1 MRITKLEITN
11 FQGLRHAALDVS
23 APVLLVAGHNGAGKS
38 SLLDAISHA
47 FTGKPGRVAQKQH
60 IGQLITEGAKKGE
73 ARVEWLD
80 DAGEVQACG
89 VALPSG
95 KGSPLADSPF
105 LPFVLDASRFAAL
118 DAKDR
123 RRVLFDLTGASASP
137 AEVGKRL
144 KAKGIDL
151 ALFEKVKPLLRSGF
165 SAMVGQAK
173 DYASEA
179 RGAWK
184 AVTGENYG
192 SEKANGWEPEAP
204 PVIVSEEELESAR
217 AELRATAQDLDEAQQ
232 TLGSSKR
239 AHADAQA
246 RASRITAL
254 RETAA
259 LADRRR
265 NKLATDEAN
274 QDEWSEKVMAAE
286 AAASG
291 EPAHQ
296 PLTCPHC
303 QGAVD
308 LQAGQLV
315 AHQPPAK
322 VADPEAAK
330 RLEEYRGYLASA
342 QRAVANSRRDLK
354 ESEDAAALAAAHL
367 VKFRFDATGAPVDQP
382 MPTITSGGECK
393 RPAGAAHALGLASAV
408 LVGVGGRAGQTEP
421 RSVAEPMYTIT
432 AKADC
437 GVATAFMVQANGG
450 YNTTHSRPAD
460 APISTITNKGSQ
472 QQLATAHLVTLRKG
486 SHGAPVDGPLGTQ
499 TGTDH
504 HGLVAA
510 HLLHLRGNCDARAA
524 DEPLHTVSA
533 GGTHHGLVTAEMV
546 ASSLTPEQLDGAL
559 WVSAFLMRYHS
570 TGGQWAKLDDP
581 LTTITTKDRLAL
593 VTVWISGSPY
603 VIVDIRL
610 RMLKPRELYR
620 AQGFPDSYIIERGHN
635 GQRFTLSQQVHMCGN
650 SVSPNTMAA
659 YARANDPWKR
669 RLRPTPQQAVAA

>member
-80 DAGEVQACG
+80 EAGEVQACG

-123 RRVLFDLTGASASP
+123 RRVLFDLSGASTSP
-137 AEVGKRL
+137 NQIAERL
-144 KAKGIDL
+144 VAKGHAA
-151 ALFEKVKPLLRSGF
+151 ALVEKVKPLLRSGF
-165 SAMVGQAK
+165 PAAVEQAK
-173 DYASEA
+173 AYASEA

-192 SEKANGWEPEAP
+192 SDKANGWEPEAP
-204 PVIVSEEELESAR
+204 PAIVSEEELESAR
-217 AELRATAQDLDEAQQ
+217 AELQATAQDLDEAQQ
-232 TLGSSKR
+232 TLGASKR

-246 RASRITAL
+246 RASRIAAL

-286 AAASG
+286 SAASG

-315 AHQPPAK
+315 PHQPPAK

-342 QRAVANSRRDLK
+342 QRAVANSQRDLK
-354 ESEDAAALAAAHL
+354 ESEDAAA
-367 VKFRFDATGAPVDQP
+367 
-382 MPTITSGGECK
+382 
-393 RPAGAAHALGLASAV
+393 
-408 LVGVGGRAGQTEP
+408 
-421 RSVAEPMYTIT
+421 
-432 AKADC
+432 
-437 GVATAFMVQANGG
+437 
-450 YNTTHSRPAD
+450 
-460 APISTITNKGSQ
+460 
-472 QQLATAHLVTLRKG
+472 
-486 SHGAPVDGPLGTQ
+486 
-499 TGTDH
+499 
-504 HGLVAA
+504 
-510 HLLHLRGNCDARAA
+510 
-524 DEPLHTVSA
+524 
-533 GGTHHGLVTAEMV
+533 
-546 ASSLTPEQLDGAL
+546 
-559 WVSAFLMRYHS
+559 
-570 TGGQWAKLDDP
+570 
-581 LTTITTKDRLAL
+581 
-593 VTVWISGSPY
+593 
-603 VIVDIRL
+603 
-610 RMLKPRELYR
+610 
-620 AQGFPDSYIIERGHN
+620 
-635 GQRFTLSQQVHMCGN
+635 
-650 SVSPNTMAA
+650 
-659 YARANDPWKR
+659 
-669 RLRPTPQQAVAA
+669 QAVALEAETAQAPSAEAIANGEQAINELRQARDASRAKLVALQEALEAATQREASIAKAQAAHQDVVAWTGMVDALSPTGIPAEILADAIGPVNDTLKRLAGIAGWSPVEISADIDVTFGGRLYDLLSESERWRCDTTIALAIATISGLRLVLLDRLDVLDLPSRNQAIALMRAMTSDREIDSVVVAGTLKEPMAKTPEWLQAVWIDAGQLVDQQQQAAA

>member
-80 DAGEVQACG
+80 ESGVVQACG

-137 AEVGKRL
+137 AEVAKRL
-144 KAKGIDL
+144 EAKGIDL
-151 ALFEKVKPLLRSGF
+151 VLFEKVKPLLRSGF
-165 SAMVGQAK
+165 PAAVEQAK
-173 DYASEA
+173 AYASEA

-184 AVTGENYG
+184 MITGENYG
-192 SEKANGWEPEAP
+192 SEKAVDWAPELLAT
-204 PVIVSEEELESAR
+204 VVTEDQAAEAGKNLQLLED
-217 AELRATAQDLDEAQQ
+217 DLAEAQQ
-232 TLGSSKR
+232 SLGASK
-239 AHADAQA
+239 QA
-246 RASRITAL
+246 RQAADCRAQRIAKL
-254 RETAA
+254 RE
-259 LADRRR
+259 LVDLEPRRR
-265 NKLATDEAN
+265 NKLTTDEQN

-342 QRAVANSRRDLK
+342 QRAVANSQRDLK
-354 ESEDAAALAAAHL
+354 ESEDAAAQAAALEAETAQAPSAEAIANGEQAINELRQARDRQQAKVQSLQEAFNAAAQRQDVIKQAAGFHAEVCAWSALADALSPAGIPAEILADAIGPVNELLQRLSGTAGWSPVQISADIDVTFGGRLYGLLSESERWRCDATIALAIAKLSGLRLVLLDRFDVLDIPARTQQAMKLFQSLAA
-367 VKFRFDATGAPVDQP
+367 
-382 MPTITSGGECK
+382 GGEIDTLIV
-393 RPAGAAHALGLASAV
+393 AGTLKEPMAKTPDWLQAV
-408 LVGVGGRAGQTEP
+408 WINAGQL
-421 RSVAEPMYTIT
+421 
-432 AKADC
+432 AD
-437 GVATAFMVQANGG
+437 Q
-450 YNTTHSRPAD
+450 H
-460 APISTITNKGSQ
+460 
-472 QQLATAHLVTLRKG
+472 
-486 SHGAPVDGPLGTQ
+486 
-499 TGTDH
+499 
-504 HGLVAA
+504 
-510 HLLHLRGNCDARAA
+510 
-524 DEPLHTVSA
+524 
-533 GGTHHGLVTAEMV
+533 
-546 ASSLTPEQLDGAL
+546 
-559 WVSAFLMRYHS
+559 
-570 TGGQWAKLDDP
+570 
-581 LTTITTKDRLAL
+581 
-593 VTVWISGSPY
+593 
-603 VIVDIRL
+603 
-610 RMLKPRELYR
+610 
-620 AQGFPDSYIIERGHN
+620 
-635 GQRFTLSQQVHMCGN
+635 
-650 SVSPNTMAA
+650 
-659 YARANDPWKR
+659 
-669 RLRPTPQQAVAA
+669 QQAAA

>member
-80 DAGEVQACG
+80 ESGEVQACG

-118 DAKDR
+118 DTKDR
-123 RRVLFDLTGASASP
+123 RRVLFDLTGASP
-137 AEVGKRL
+137 AEVGKRVE
-144 KAKGIDL
+144 AKGLDL

-165 SAMVGQAK
+165 PAAVEQAK
-173 DYASEA
+173 SYASEA

-184 AVTGENYG
+184 AITGENYG
-192 SEKANGWEPEAP
+192 SDKANGWEPEAP

-315 AHQPPAK
+315 PHQPPAK

-330 RLEEYRGYLASA
+330 RLEEYRAYLASA
-342 QRAVANSRRDLK
+342 QRAVANSQRDLK
-354 ESEDAAALAAAHL
+354 ESEDAAAQAAALEAETAQAPSAEAIANGEQAINELRQARDRQQAKVQSLQEAFNAAAQRQDVIKQAAGFHAEVCAWSAL
-367 VKFRFDATGAPVDQP
+367 ADALSPTGIPAEILADAIGPVNELLQRLSGTAGWSPVQISADIDVTFGGRLYGLLSESERWRCDATLALAIA
-382 MPTITSGGECK
+382 TISG
-393 RPAGAAHALGLASAV
+393 L
-408 LVGVGGRAGQTEP
+408 
-421 RSVAEPMYTIT
+421 
-432 AKADC
+432 
-437 GVATAFMVQANGG
+437 
-450 YNTTHSRPAD
+450 
-460 APISTITNKGSQ
+460 
-472 QQLATAHLVTLRKG
+472 
-486 SHGAPVDGPLGTQ
+486 
-499 TGTDH
+499 
-504 HGLVAA
+504 
-510 HLLHLRGNCDARAA
+510 
-524 DEPLHTVSA
+524 
-533 GGTHHGLVTAEMV
+533 
-546 ASSLTPEQLDGAL
+546 
-559 WVSAFLMRYHS
+559 
-570 TGGQWAKLDDP
+570 
-581 LTTITTKDRLAL
+581 RLAL
-593 VTVWISGSPY
+593 LDRFDVLDIPARTQQAMKLFQSLAVGGEIDTLIVAGTLKEPMAKTPEWLQAVWIESGH
-603 VIVDIRL
+603 IV
-610 RMLKPRELYR
+610 
-620 AQGFPDSYIIERGHN
+620 GHDH
-635 GQRFTLSQQVHMCGN
+635 QK
-650 SVSPNTMAA
+650 AA
-659 YARANDPWKR
+659 
-669 RLRPTPQQAVAA
+669 

>member
-80 DAGEVQACG
+80 ESGEVQACG
-89 VALPSG
+89 FALPSG

-118 DAKDR
+118 DTKDR

-137 AEVGKRL
+137 AEVSKRL
-144 KAKGIDL
+144 AAKGIDL

-165 SAMVGQAK
+165 PAAVEQAK
-173 DYASEA
+173 SYASEA

-246 RASRITAL
+246 RASRIAAL

-315 AHQPPAK
+315 PHQPPAK

-342 QRAVANSRRDLK
+342 QRAVANSQRDLK
-354 ESEDAAALAAAHL
+354 ESEDAAAQAAALEAETAQAPSAEAIANGEQAINELRQARDRQQAKVQSLQEAFNAAAQRQDVIKQAAGFHSEVCAWSALADALSPTGIPAEILADAIGPVNELLQRLSGTAGWSPVEISADIDVTFGGRLYGLLSESERWRCDATLALAIAKLSGLRLVLLDRFDVLDVPARTQQAMKLFQSLAA
-367 VKFRFDATGAPVDQP
+367 
-382 MPTITSGGECK
+382 GGEIDTLIV
-393 RPAGAAHALGLASAV
+393 AGTLK
-408 LVGVGGRAGQTEP
+408 
-421 RSVAEPMYTIT
+421 EPM
-432 AKADC
+432 AK
-437 GVATAFMVQANGG
+437 
-450 YNTTHSRPAD
+450 
-460 APISTITNKGSQ
+460 
-472 QQLATAHLVTLRKG
+472 
-486 SHGAPVDGPLGTQ
+486 
-499 TGTDH
+499 
-504 HGLVAA
+504 
-510 HLLHLRGNCDARAA
+510 
-524 DEPLHTVSA
+524 
-533 GGTHHGLVTAEMV
+533 
-546 ASSLTPEQLDGAL
+546 TPEWLQA
-559 WVSAFLMRYHS
+559 
-570 TGGQWAKLDDP
+570 
-581 LTTITTKDRLAL
+581 
-593 VTVWISGSPY
+593 VWIESGH
-603 VIVDIRL
+603 I
-610 RMLKPRELYR
+610 
-620 AQGFPDSYIIERGHN
+620 AGHEH
-635 GQRFTLSQQVHMCGN
+635 Q
-650 SVSPNTMAA
+650 AA
-659 YARANDPWKR
+659 A
-669 RLRPTPQQAVAA
+669 

>member
-38 SLLDAISHA
+38 SLLDGVAMA
-47 FTGKPGRVAQKQH
+47 FNGQPRRVSLKKE
-60 IGQLITEGAKKGE
+60 IDKLITEGAKKGE

-80 DAGEVQACG
+80 EAGEVQACG

-105 LPFVLDASRFAAL
+105 LPYVLDASLFAGLKA
-118 DAKDR
+118 DDR
-123 RRVLFDLTGASASP
+123 RKLLSLTGASASP

-144 KAKGIDL
+144 EAKGLDL

-165 SAMVGQAK
+165 PAAVEQAK
-173 DYASEA
+173 SYASEA

-184 AVTGENYG
+184 AITGENYG
-192 SEKANGWEPEAP
+192 SDKANGWEPEAP

-217 AELRATAQDLDEAQQ
+217 AELQATAQDLDEAQQ

-246 RASRITAL
+246 RASRIAAL

-308 LQAGQLV
+308 LQAGELV
-315 AHQPPAK
+315 AHQPPANI
-322 VADPEAAK
+322 ADPEAAK

-342 QRAVANSRRDLK
+342 QRAVANSQRDLK
-354 ESEDAAALAAAHL
+354 ESEDAATQAAAL
-367 VKFRFDATGAPVDQP
+367 EAETAQAP
-382 MPTITSGGECK
+382 
-393 RPAGAAHALGLASAV
+393 SAE
-408 LVGVGGRAGQTEP
+408 A
-421 RSVAEPMYTIT
+421 I
-432 AKADC
+432 
-437 GVATAFMVQANGG
+437 ANGEQAI
-450 YNTTHSRPAD
+450 NELRQARD
-460 APISTITNKGSQ
+460 A
-472 QQLATAHLVTLRKG
+472 
-486 SHGAPVDGPLGTQ
+486 SHAK
-499 TGTDH
+499 
-504 HGLVAA
+504 LVALQEA
-510 HLLHLRGNCDARAA
+510 LEAATQREASIAKARAA
-524 DEPLHTVSA
+524 HQDVVAWTGMADALSPTGIPAEILADAIGPVNDTLKRLAGIAGWSPVQISA
-533 GGTHHGLVTAEMV
+533 DIDVTFGGRLYGLLSESERWRCDATLA
-546 ASSLTPEQLDGAL
+546 LTIA
-559 WVSAFLMRYHS
+559 
-570 TGGQWAKLDDP
+570 
-581 LTTITTKDRLAL
+581 TISGLRLAL
-593 VTVWISGSPY
+593 LDRLDVLDLPSRSQALTLLRAVTMDKEIDSVIVAGTLKEPMAKTPAWLQAVWIDAGQL
-603 VIVDIRL
+603 VD
-610 RMLKPRELYR
+610 
-620 AQGFPDSYIIERGHN
+620 QHH
-635 GQRFTLSQQVHMCGN
+635 Q
-650 SVSPNTMAA
+650 AA
-659 YARANDPWKR
+659 A
-669 RLRPTPQQAVAA
+669 

>member
-137 AEVGKRL
+137 AEVAKRL
-144 KAKGIDL
+144 KAKGIDV

-286 AAASG
+286 TAASG

-322 VADPEAAK
+322 AADPEAAK

-342 QRAVANSRRDLK
+342 QRAVANSQRDLD
-354 ESEDAAALAAAHL
+354 ECLAAAEQI
-367 VKFRFDATGAPVDQP
+367 K
-382 MPTITSGGECK
+382 
-393 RPAGAAHALGLASAV
+393 ALE
-408 LVGVGGRAGQTEP
+408 TE
-421 RSVAEPMYTIT
+421 S
-432 AKADC
+432 
-437 GVATAFMVQANGG
+437 
-450 YNTTHSRPAD
+450 AD
-460 APISTITNKGSQ
+460 APSAEAIANGEQAINE
-472 QQLATAHLVTLRKG
+472 LRQARDASRAK
-486 SHGAPVDGPLGTQ
+486 
-499 TGTDH
+499 
-504 HGLVAA
+504 LVALQEAMEAAAQREASIAKAQAA
-510 HLLHLRGNCDARAA
+510 HRDVVAWTGMADALSPTGIPAEILADAIGPVNELLQRLSGTAGWSPVQISADIDVTFGGRLYSLLSESERWRCDATIALA
-524 DEPLHTVSA
+524 IATIS
-533 GGTHHGLVTAEMV
+533 GL
-546 ASSLTPEQLDGAL
+546 
-559 WVSAFLMRYHS
+559 
-570 TGGQWAKLDDP
+570 
-581 LTTITTKDRLAL
+581 RLAL
-593 VTVWISGSPY
+593 LDRLDVLDLPSRSQALTLLRAVTMDKEIDSVIVAGTLKEPMAKTPAWLQAVWI
-603 VIVDIRL
+603 D
-610 RMLKPRELYR
+610 
-620 AQGFPDSYIIERGHN
+620 A
-635 GQRFTLSQQVHMCGN
+635 GQLADQQ
-650 SVSPNTMAA
+650 
-659 YARANDPWKR
+659 
-669 RLRPTPQQAVAA
+669 QQAAA

>member
-80 DAGEVQACG
+80 EAGEVQACG

-144 KAKGIDL
+144 EAKGIDL

-165 SAMVGQAK
+165 PAAVEQARA
-173 DYASEA
+173 YASEA

-184 AVTGENYG
+184 AITGENYG
-192 SEKANGWEPEAP
+192 SDKANGWEPEAP

-217 AELRATAQDLDEAQQ
+217 AELQATAQDLDEAQQ

-246 RASRITAL
+246 RASRIAAL

-286 AAASG
+286 SAASG

-315 AHQPPAK
+315 PHQPPAK

-342 QRAVANSRRDLK
+342 QRAVANSQRDLK
-354 ESEDAAALAAAHL
+354 ESEDAAA
-367 VKFRFDATGAPVDQP
+367 
-382 MPTITSGGECK
+382 
-393 RPAGAAHALGLASAV
+393 
-408 LVGVGGRAGQTEP
+408 
-421 RSVAEPMYTIT
+421 
-432 AKADC
+432 
-437 GVATAFMVQANGG
+437 
-450 YNTTHSRPAD
+450 
-460 APISTITNKGSQ
+460 
-472 QQLATAHLVTLRKG
+472 
-486 SHGAPVDGPLGTQ
+486 
-499 TGTDH
+499 
-504 HGLVAA
+504 
-510 HLLHLRGNCDARAA
+510 
-524 DEPLHTVSA
+524 
-533 GGTHHGLVTAEMV
+533 
-546 ASSLTPEQLDGAL
+546 
-559 WVSAFLMRYHS
+559 
-570 TGGQWAKLDDP
+570 
-581 LTTITTKDRLAL
+581 
-593 VTVWISGSPY
+593 
-603 VIVDIRL
+603 
-610 RMLKPRELYR
+610 
-620 AQGFPDSYIIERGHN
+620 
-635 GQRFTLSQQVHMCGN
+635 
-650 SVSPNTMAA
+650 
-659 YARANDPWKR
+659 
-669 RLRPTPQQAVAA
+669 QAVALEAETAQAPSAEAIANGEQAINELRQARDASRAKLVALQEALEAATQREASIAKAQAAHQDVVAWTGMVDALSPTGIPAEILADAIGPVNDTLKRLAGIAGWSPVEISADIDVTFGGRLYGLLSESERWRCDTTIALAIATISGLRLVLLDRLDVLDLPSRNQAIALMRAMTSDREIDSVVVAGTLKEPMAKTPEWLQAVWIDAGQLVDQQQQAAA

>member
-80 DAGEVQACG
+80 ESGEVQACG

-123 RRVLFDLTGASASP
+123 RRVLFDLTDASASP

-144 KAKGIDL
+144 EAKGLDL

-165 SAMVGQAK
+165 PAAVEQAK
-173 DYASEA
+173 AYASEA

-184 AVTGENYG
+184 AITGENYG
-192 SEKANGWEPEAP
+192 SDKANGWEPEAP

-239 AHADAQA
+239 AHADAQS

-315 AHQPPAK
+315 PHQPPAK

-342 QRAVANSRRDLK
+342 QRAVANSQRDLK
-354 ESEDAAALAAAHL
+354 ESEDAAAQATALEGETAQAPSAEAIANGEQAINELRQARDRQQAKVQSLQEAFNAAAQRQDVIKQAADFHAEVCAWSAL
-367 VKFRFDATGAPVDQP
+367 ADALSPTGIPAEILADAIGPVNELLQRLSGTAGWSPVQISADIDVTFGGRLYGLLSESERWRCDATIALAIA
-382 MPTITSGGECK
+382 TISG
-393 RPAGAAHALGLASAV
+393 L
-408 LVGVGGRAGQTEP
+408 
-421 RSVAEPMYTIT
+421 
-432 AKADC
+432 
-437 GVATAFMVQANGG
+437 
-450 YNTTHSRPAD
+450 
-460 APISTITNKGSQ
+460 
-472 QQLATAHLVTLRKG
+472 
-486 SHGAPVDGPLGTQ
+486 
-499 TGTDH
+499 
-504 HGLVAA
+504 
-510 HLLHLRGNCDARAA
+510 
-524 DEPLHTVSA
+524 
-533 GGTHHGLVTAEMV
+533 
-546 ASSLTPEQLDGAL
+546 
-559 WVSAFLMRYHS
+559 
-570 TGGQWAKLDDP
+570 
-581 LTTITTKDRLAL
+581 RLAL
-593 VTVWISGSPY
+593 LDRFDVLDVPARTQQAMKLFQSLAAGGEIDTLIVAGTLKEPMANTPDWLQAVWI
-603 VIVDIRL
+603 D
-610 RMLKPRELYR
+610 
-620 AQGFPDSYIIERGHN
+620 A
-635 GQRFTLSQQVHMCGN
+635 GQLADQQ
-650 SVSPNTMAA
+650 
-659 YARANDPWKR
+659 
-669 RLRPTPQQAVAA
+669 QQAAA

>member
-38 SLLDAISHA
+38 SLLDAIGHA

-137 AEVGKRL
+137 VEVGKRL
-144 KAKGIDL
+144 KAKGIDV

-165 SAMVGQAK
+165 PAAVEQAK
-173 DYASEA
+173 AYASEA

-217 AELRATAQDLDEAQQ
+217 MELQATAQDLDEAQQ
-232 TLGSSKR
+232 TLGASKR

-246 RASRITAL
+246 RASRIAAL

-286 AAASG
+286 SAASG

-315 AHQPPAK
+315 PHQPPAK

-342 QRAVANSRRDLK
+342 QRAVANSQRDLK
-354 ESEDAAALAAAHL
+354 ESEDAAA
-367 VKFRFDATGAPVDQP
+367 
-382 MPTITSGGECK
+382 
-393 RPAGAAHALGLASAV
+393 
-408 LVGVGGRAGQTEP
+408 
-421 RSVAEPMYTIT
+421 
-432 AKADC
+432 
-437 GVATAFMVQANGG
+437 
-450 YNTTHSRPAD
+450 
-460 APISTITNKGSQ
+460 
-472 QQLATAHLVTLRKG
+472 
-486 SHGAPVDGPLGTQ
+486 
-499 TGTDH
+499 
-504 HGLVAA
+504 
-510 HLLHLRGNCDARAA
+510 
-524 DEPLHTVSA
+524 
-533 GGTHHGLVTAEMV
+533 
-546 ASSLTPEQLDGAL
+546 
-559 WVSAFLMRYHS
+559 
-570 TGGQWAKLDDP
+570 
-581 LTTITTKDRLAL
+581 
-593 VTVWISGSPY
+593 
-603 VIVDIRL
+603 
-610 RMLKPRELYR
+610 
-620 AQGFPDSYIIERGHN
+620 
-635 GQRFTLSQQVHMCGN
+635 
-650 SVSPNTMAA
+650 
-659 YARANDPWKR
+659 
-669 RLRPTPQQAVAA
+669 QAVALEAETAQAPSAEAIANGEQAINELRQARDASRAKLVALQEALEAATQREASIAKAQAAHQDVVAWTGMVDALSPTGIPAEILADAIGPVNDTLKRLAGIAGWSPVEISADIDVTFGGRLYDLLSESERWRCDTTIALAIATISGLRLVLLDRLDVLDLPSRNQAIALMRAMTSDREIDSVVVAGTLKEPMAKTPEWLQAVWIDAGQLVDQQQQAAA

>member
-80 DAGEVQACG
+80 ESGEVQACG

-123 RRVLFDLTGASASP
+123 RRVLFDLTDASASP

-144 KAKGIDL
+144 ETKGIDL

-165 SAMVGQAK
+165 PAAVEQAK
-173 DYASEA
+173 AYASEA

-192 SEKANGWEPEAP
+192 SDKANGWEPEAP
-204 PVIVSEEELESAR
+204 PAIVSEEELESAR
-217 AELRATAQDLDEAQQ
+217 AELQATAQDLAEAQQ
-232 TLGSSKR
+232 ALGASK
-239 AHADAQA
+239 QA
-246 RASRITAL
+246 RQAADGRAQRIAKL
-254 RETAA
+254 RE
-259 LADRRR
+259 LVDLEPRRR
-265 NKLATDEAN
+265 NKLTTDEAN

-315 AHQPPAK
+315 PHQPPAK

-342 QRAVANSRRDLK
+342 QRAVANSQRDLK
-354 ESEDAAALAAAHL
+354 ESEDAAAQAAALEAETAQAPSAEAIANGEQAINELRQARDRQQAKVQSLQEAFNAAAQRQDVIKQAADFHAEVCAWSAL
-367 VKFRFDATGAPVDQP
+367 ADALSPTGIPAEILADAIGPVNELLQRLSGTAGWSPVQISADIDVTFGGRLYGLLSESERWRCDATIALAIA
-382 MPTITSGGECK
+382 TFSG
-393 RPAGAAHALGLASAV
+393 L
-408 LVGVGGRAGQTEP
+408 
-421 RSVAEPMYTIT
+421 
-432 AKADC
+432 
-437 GVATAFMVQANGG
+437 
-450 YNTTHSRPAD
+450 
-460 APISTITNKGSQ
+460 
-472 QQLATAHLVTLRKG
+472 
-486 SHGAPVDGPLGTQ
+486 
-499 TGTDH
+499 
-504 HGLVAA
+504 
-510 HLLHLRGNCDARAA
+510 
-524 DEPLHTVSA
+524 
-533 GGTHHGLVTAEMV
+533 
-546 ASSLTPEQLDGAL
+546 
-559 WVSAFLMRYHS
+559 
-570 TGGQWAKLDDP
+570 
-581 LTTITTKDRLAL
+581 RLAL
-593 VTVWISGSPY
+593 L
-603 VIVDIRL
+603 D
-610 RMLKPRELYR
+610 
-620 AQGFPDSYIIERGHN
+620 
-635 GQRFTLSQQVHMCGN
+635 RFDVLDV
-650 SVSPNTMAA
+650 P
-659 YARANDPWKR
+659 AR
-669 RLRPTPQQAVAA
+669 TQQAMKLFQSLAAGGEIDTLIIAGTLKEPMGKTPAWLQAAWIDSGQLAHQQQQAAA